1 MKINNGSKAKI
12 LLYLESKVTLFK
24 IPKLLNFNVSV
35 LKKDF
40 SIIFDKIQS
49 TFKDSMIVLRSSASD
64 EDGKFNSAAGE
75 YDSVLNVPANN
86 QENILAAID
95 KIIASYK
102 KKRSLLKGDQVIIQK
117 MIQNVNMSG
126 VIFTYD
132 LNTGAPYYVINYD
145 DQSGLTDT
153 VTSGSGEY
161 SNRTLYVHRNK
172 KNKIRSERFLNL
184 LKAVKELEKVM
195 NNQFLDIEFV
205 VDKNFTPFLLQ
216 VRTITTKPSWNLV
229 DNKKVNETL
238 ESVQLDV
245 SERFK
250 RLKNVYGKTTILG
263 QMPDWNPVEMIGRT
277 PRALSLSLYQT
288 LITDHT
294 WSSARDIMGYS
305 IPKDQ
310 PLMVMLAGQPF
321 IDTRLSFH
329 SFLPSSTSPEI
340 SEKLVNHWLNHLSD
354 SPHLHDKV
362 EFEIAITA
370 YSFDID
376 KRIENLI
383 GDSLNEVEK
392 RDFKKAHLEQ
402 TRKLIKGENKGSLNN
417 AMSRIEILNKKQLK
431 NKVSRMSLDISS
443 LPEMISDCIQYGTIP
458 FAILARHGF
467 IAITILH
474 SLQNIGIITKE
485 ESENFMTSIQTVASD
500 LVDDINSLRL
510 GKLKKTQFQERYG
523 HLRPGTY
530 DIMSLRYDQMTSLF
544 SEGESLE
551 LPRDKKKIFSFSSEQ
566 NQKIDILLKNNGF
579 NDFKAKN
586 LENYMREAIIGRE
599 YSKFVFT
606 RSISNMLE
614 LIANFAKKNGLSK
627 EQISHVSL
635 CSLLNIAK
643 DISHKDISE
652 KLFKVYEDAEEKHKI
667 SNIIRLPQILTDTA
681 GVYVIPFQVSHPN
694 FITKKKVIAEILI
707 VQPEI
712 SSSSFFIDP
721 SLVNGKII
729 VIEGADPGFDW
740 IFSQKIAGLI
750 TKYGGV
756 NSHMAIRCAEFGL
769 PAAIGCGEQIY
780 EKIIRSK
787 KINLDCTN
795 GMINIIH

>member
-1 MKINNGSKAKI
+1 
-12 LLYLESKVTLFK
+12 
-24 IPKLLNFNVSV
+24 
-35 LKKDF
+35 
-40 SIIFDKIQS
+40 
-49 TFKDSMIVLRSSASD
+49 MIVLRSSASD

-551 LPRDKKKIFSFSSEQ
+551 LPRDKKKIFSFLHG
-566 NQKIDILLKNNGF
+566 KGV
-579 NDFKAKN
+579 
-586 LENYMREAIIGRE
+586 LE
-599 YSKFVFT
+599 
-606 RSISNMLE
+606 
-614 LIANFAKKNGLSK
+614 
-627 EQISHVSL
+627 
-635 CSLLNIAK
+635 
-643 DISHKDISE
+643 
-652 KLFKVYEDAEEKHKI
+652 
-667 SNIIRLPQILTDTA
+667 
-681 GVYVIPFQVSHPN
+681 
-694 FITKKKVIAEILI
+694 
-707 VQPEI
+707 
-712 SSSSFFIDP
+712 
-721 SLVNGKII
+721 
-729 VIEGADPGFDW
+729 
-740 IFSQKIAGLI
+740 
-750 TKYGGV
+750 
-756 NSHMAIRCAEFGL
+756 
-769 PAAIGCGEQIY
+769 
-780 EKIIRSK
+780 
-787 KINLDCTN
+787 
-795 GMINIIH
+795 